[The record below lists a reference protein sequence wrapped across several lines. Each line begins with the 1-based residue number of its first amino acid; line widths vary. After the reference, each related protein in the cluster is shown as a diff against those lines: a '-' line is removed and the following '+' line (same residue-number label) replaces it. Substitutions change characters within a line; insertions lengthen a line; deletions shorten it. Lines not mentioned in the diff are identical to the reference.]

1 MIRVFYDKNLK
12 VLKTWKFKKE
22 PFSAEEMKKRLGIQD
37 CKYRDFDVE
46 FSNAIISYELDSDLN
61 LIPIEKKKEKKRQ
74 IAEIDKQL
82 YDNDIK
88 RIRAIAENDSL
99 YLSIYNNI
107 AVSLRAERKALTDG
121 GE

>member
-1 MIRVFYDKNLK
+1 ML
-12 VLKTWKFKKE
+12 
-22 PFSAEEMKKRLGIQD
+22 Q
-37 CKYRDFDVE
+37 
-46 FSNAIISYELDSDLN
+46 AIIRQDGKYEDLRLSDKLHEGFTEVYREDG
-61 LIPIEKKKEKKRQ
+61 LIYLTNGTVVEEYVPETTIDEK
-74 IAEIDKQL
+74 IANIDKQL